1 MNSEVKKVE
10 KNPYQYNGDYT
21 LIDKE
26 TNSNSLLEKIFISR
40 AMDVQ

>member
-1 MNSEVKKVE
+1 MNSEVKKVK

-26 TNSNSLLEKIFISR
+26 TNSNNLLEKNVFQLICKE
-40 AMDVQ
+40 